1 MLSVL
6 AACSFLLASSQEA
19 PTPDA
24 SQKAAQEPSRA
35 EMLQVLS
42 EAANA
47 KPGPLTGAIGRLAE
61 VAVPE
66 GLAYADAEG
75 ARNLLAATGNLPDD
89 SVLAGVLS
97 LREESDWFVLF
108 SFDESGYVKDEEK
121 DELDADDL
129 LDKLREGNEQ
139 GNAIRKERG
148 LDTLELVGW
157 EKEPFYDPKTNNLTW
172 GTRIKSSAGGE
183 SVNWQVRLLGRRG
196 VMSAELVIAPQDLQA
211 GLPSFDALLAGYSFK
226 EGHKYAEFR
235 SGDKIAEY
243 GLGAL
248 VVGGAG
254 FAALKLG
261 FFSKFWKLILVGV
274 AAMGA
279 AIKNFW
285 SKLFGKKERD
295 AGGPPPLQG

>member
-1 MLSVL
+1 MLSVF
-6 AACSFLLASSQEA
+6 AASFFALASYQD
-19 PTPDA
+19 TPATDA
-24 SQKAAQEPSRA
+24 AQGAAQEPTRA
-35 EMLQVLS
+35 EMLQMLG

-47 KPGPLTGAIGRLAE
+47 KPGPLTGAIGSLAE

-66 GLAYADAEG
+66 GLSYADAEG

-97 LREESDWFVLF
+97 LREDSDWFVLF
-108 SFDESGYVKDEEK
+108 SFDESGFVKDEDK

-129 LDKLREGNEQ
+129 LDTLRENNEHGNE
-139 GNAIRKERG
+139 IRKQRG

-157 EKEPFYDPKTNNLTW
+157 EKEPFYDPRTNNLTW
-172 GTRIKSSAGGE
+172 GTRIRSSAGGE
-183 SVNWQVRLLGRRG
+183 SVNRQVRLLGRRG
-196 VMSAELVIAPQDLQA
+196 VMSAELVIAPQDLHA
-211 GLPSFDALLAGYSFK
+211 GLPSFDALLAGYAFK

-254 FAALKLG
+254 FAAMKLG

-274 AAMGA
+274 VAIGA

-285 SKLFGKKERD
+285 SKLFGRKERD
-295 AGGPPPLQG
+295 AGGPPPIQS